1 MRRALAAAIRRQT
14 ADPVAPQPPI
24 TTATHLSPA
33 LSPRSRAERE
43 LSCASCFI
51 VSMIAYRLPLHFQV
65 EREQMRFAGRAQA
78 TVLAT
83 LNAVLNHRDVE
94 KNQTE
99 GIVRRH

>member
-1 MRRALAAAIRRQT
+1 MQ
-14 ADPVAPQPPI
+14 VAPASAKCLQIAEPIAPEPPI

-99 GIVRRH
+99 GIVR